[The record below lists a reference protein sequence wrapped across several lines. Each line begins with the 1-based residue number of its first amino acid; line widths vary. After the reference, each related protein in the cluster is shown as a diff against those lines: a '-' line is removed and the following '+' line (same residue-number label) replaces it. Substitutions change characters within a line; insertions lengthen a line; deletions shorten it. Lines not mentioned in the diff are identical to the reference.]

1 MPLYA
6 FGDLSPQIHPTA
18 WVAENAT
25 LVGNIVLEAGA
36 SVWYGCVIRSEFEPI
51 VIGEGSNV
59 QDNTVMHTDP
69 GIPLVVGK
77 GVTIGHA
84 AMIHGATLG
93 DGCLVGLHATVLN
106 RSVVGAQSLI
116 AAGALVKEG
125 QHIPS
130 GVLAA
135 GVPAKIVRELDDA
148 ARQGLA
154 LSAQHYV
161 ENAQAHA
168 TRRRLLD
175 PGSARPAS

>member
-1 MPLYA
+1 MLCIMPVFA
-6 FGDLSPQIHPTA
+6 FGDRVPRIHPTA

-36 SVWYGCVIRSEFEPI
+36 SVWYGCVLRSEFEPI

-59 QDNTVMHTDP
+59 QDLTVMHTDP

-77 GVTIGHA
+77 GVTIGHS
-84 AMIHGATLG
+84 AMIHGATLE
-93 DGCLVGLHATVLN
+93 DGCLIGLHATVLN
-106 RSVVGAQSLI
+106 RSVVGAESLI

-135 GVPAKIVRELDDA
+135 GVPAKVVRDLDDA
-148 ARQGLA
+148 ARAGLA
-154 LSAQHYV
+154 ISAQHYV
-161 ENAQAHA
+161 ENAKAHA
-168 TRRRLLD
+168 TQRK
-175 PGSARPAS
+175 PV